1 MLCLQ
6 VVLDPR
12 HCSIE
17 ALSYRDSPKAAELS
31 VPVAVQQGK
40 VVHKLTGDEWLPPRS
55 GWVTVH
61 FEQAVYKPTAAD
73 AIRDQSFETL
83 QLIVENGRTEED
95 RRNWMALLCQDI
107 KCTTAQTQQMID
119 RFLQNKTIGPGGLRI
134 LDIFKSLWKHL
145 VDTENIFDLLR
156 KNLTVQGRRDL
167 TYALTMK
174 RCDPCPLAFLDRLP
188 SLILSCVSRY
198 KFNWV
203 NPTGSWRYERAT

>member
-1 MLCLQ
+1 MVCYGQ

-17 ALSYRDSPKAAELS
+17 SLSYRDSPKAAELS
-31 VPVAVQQGK
+31 VPVAVLKGK

-95 RRNWMALLCQDI
+95 RRNWMALLCQV
-107 KCTTAQTQQMID
+107 
-119 RFLQNKTIGPGGLRI
+119 RRNL
-134 LDIFKSLWKHL
+134 
-145 VDTENIFDLLR
+145 DLLYHHVLYMSVCPVCSVNCR
-156 KNLTVQGRRDL
+156 ISSARRP
-167 TYALTMK
+167 
-174 RCDPCPLAFLDRLP
+174 RR
-188 SLILSCVSRY
+188 SR
-198 KFNWV
+198 
-203 NPTGSWRYERAT
+203 